1 MRARAYDPVPR
12 RLVSDAVHDRL
23 RADILDERLHPGDAL
38 PSERALSEQFA
49 VNRHAVREALKRL
62 QQAGLV
68 HVAQGGAT
76 RVADWRRVGGLEL
89 LADLAREG
97 RRRAD
102 LLLAAAEMRA
112 TVGADAARLCCLRA
126 DAAVRDEIARLG
138 RIDENASYAER
149 LEAYERLWECIVD
162 GSGNLAYRLALN
174 SLIGARHGQGV
185 DPAIY
190 AAEVDDPAAIGRL
203 AKAVAGA
210 DPARAASVAETLLG
224 RTVMTAQEAAA

>member
-1 MRARAYDPVPR
+1 MRSAAYDPVPR
-12 RLVSDAVHDRL
+12 RLVSDAVHDQL
-23 RADILDERLHPGDAL
+23 RADILDERLQPGDAL
-38 PSERALSEQFA
+38 PSERALSDQFG

-76 RVADWRRVGGLEL
+76 RVADWRRLGGLEL

-97 RRRAD
+97 RRAG

-112 TVGADAARLCCLRA
+112 TIGADAARLCCLRA
-126 DAAVRDEIARLG
+126 DAPTRDEIARLG
-138 RIDENASYAER
+138 RIDGGASYEER

-174 SLIGARHGQGV
+174 SLIGARHGHGV
-185 DPAIY
+185 DPQVY

-203 AKAVAGA
+203 AKAVVGT
-210 DPARAASVAETLLG
+210 DPARAAAVAETLLG
-224 RTVMTAQEAAA
+224 RTVMSAQEAAA